1 MKLELPGKGPVAKV
15 HLTFTFRPTEGLHDS
30 ASNIE
35 RDAFGFE
42 IAPLQ
47 RDTYRAH
54 KDVLQKIGKDDRE
67 RIDALLETG
76 LHMNHQQVCSLRLFC
91 RYFPIRNIFVS
102 SEHYVLCLRCV
113 HHSHAICSGMEAC
126 RHQGCSA
133 YSSWR
138 SMVGIKSAQAPF
150 APRAHLLQ
158 VSDFFRQPQRA
169 ALTRKSVKS

>member
-1 MKLELPGKGPVAKV
+1 MKLELPGKGPVAQV

-91 RYFPIRNIFVS
+91 RYFPIRNLFVS

-113 HHSHAICSGMEAC
+113 HHSHAICYRNGSVPSSRVFRSLIVEKYGWYQVSSSAV
-126 RHQGCSA
+126 CSA
-133 YSSWR
+133 
-138 SMVGIKSAQAPF
+138 SAPLTSQRF
-150 APRAHLLQ
+150 IFDSPRALL
-158 VSDFFRQPQRA
+158 
-169 ALTRKSVKS
+169 